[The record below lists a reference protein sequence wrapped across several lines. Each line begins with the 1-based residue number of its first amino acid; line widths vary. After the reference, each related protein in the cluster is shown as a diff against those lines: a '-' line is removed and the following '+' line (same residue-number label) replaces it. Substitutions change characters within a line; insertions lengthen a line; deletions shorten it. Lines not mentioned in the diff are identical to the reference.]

1 MPGKGKR
8 GKIKHPQS
16 KKGKA
21 KLRQVAPAAPMATA
35 PAATAAP
42 SAPAAAAS
50 RPAPRP
56 ASSAKGADVIADAV
70 RYPHFVPEL
79 KIIGI
84 LAVIIVVV
92 LVVLSIVLS

>member
-16 KKGKA
+16 KRGKA
-21 KLRQVAPAAPMATA
+21 KLRQVVPAASAATA

-42 SAPAAAAS
+42 SAPAAAVL

-56 ASSAKGADVIADAV
+56 ASSAKGADIIADV
-70 RYPHFVPEL
+70 TRYPHFVPEL
-79 KIIGI
+79 KMIGI
-84 LAVIIVVV
+84 LAVIIIVV

>member
-42 SAPAAAAS
+42 SAPAATA
-50 RPAPRP
+50 RPLSRP
-56 ASSAKGADVIADAV
+56 ASSAKGADVMADAV

-79 KIIGI
+79 KMIGV